1 MTKDMTQGRPLQL
14 ILLFAVPMMLGSL
27 FQQFYN
33 MADTIIVGRFV
44 EIGRAH
50 V

>member
-14 ILLFAVPMMLGSL
+14 ILLFSVPMMLGSL

-33 MADTIIVGRFV
+33 MADTIIGPSWC
-44 EIGRAH
+44 
-50 V
+50 